1 MKQQKTVQ
9 KPVSLQVY
17 LDPDLHKNLK
27 KAVQK
32 DGKTVSEFARRALSV
47 ALEQGQEQPF
57 EARLDKV
64 LKRID
69 GLTAVVKSIED
80 DEIERRRLER
90 KNYQEV
96 SAQNMAQVGE
106 VIAANSLALQEL
118 AARQDALKT
127 NVEAEL
133 EVAQNRLQILLK
145 LCVSL
150 VRGTD
155 ERGVRESYREIERGM
170 TDGKKL
176 VDFQM
181 DALKRS

>member
-1 MKQQKTVQ
+1 MKQL

-17 LDPDLHKNLK
+17 VDPDLHKNLK
-27 KAVQK
+27 LAVQK
-32 DGKTVSEFARRALSV
+32 EGKTVSEFVRTLLSAALKQG
-47 ALEQGQEQPF
+47 LEKPF

-80 DEIERRRLER
+80 DEISRREKER
-90 KNYQEV
+90 KGFLEV
-96 SAQNMAQVGE
+96 SAQNMAQIGE
-106 VIAANSLALQEL
+106 VIAANSLAVQEL

-127 NVEAEL
+127 TLEADL
-133 EVAQNRLQILLK
+133 ERAQNRLLLLLK
-145 LCVSL
+145 LVVAT

-176 VDFQM
+176 VDFQLE
-181 DALKRS
+181 ALKKV